1 MRAVGIVA
9 EYNPFHNGHAYHL
22 AEAKKRSGAEIAV
35 AVMSGWFTQRGD
47 AAVLPPRVRAEAAL
61 KCGAD
66 AVFLLPACWAV
77 RDAEHFALAG
87 VSLLER
93 LGCDALSFGVETDD
107 LLRLQAV
114 ASVLEDEPEAFREEL
129 RGALDKGM
137 PHPQAVAE
145 AADVVIPGAAA
156 VLREPN
162 NTLAICYLRA
172 LHRLNSA
179 MTPVPVPR
187 LGQYRDPNLHPAHP
201 SATAMRLALWEGR
214 EADALQA
221 LPGAAADVLT
231 DALADGWLQPPEALD
246 RPLRARLLT
255 MTEADWA
262 ALPGRSEGVE
272 DRLRKAARQTAPR
285 EAMLTLAG
293 TRRYTHAR
301 LNRMLTHALLG
312 VTQEDLDAALL
323 PPAACL
329 LGLNAGAAPLLRRAQ
344 ENGLPVIGK
353 AADWKAWRDQP
364 WVRIEER
371 AADLWSVGA
380 GKPAGLMYSQ
390 GMAKGL

>member
-22 AEAKKRSGAEIAV
+22 KEAKARSGADIAV

-47 AAVLPPRVRAEAAL
+47 AAILPPRVRAEMAL
-61 KCGAD
+61 KSGAD
-66 AVFLLPACWAV
+66 AVFLLPTCWSV

-87 VSLLER
+87 VSLLDH
-93 LGCDALSFGVETDD
+93 LGCEALSFGVETDD
-107 LLRLQAV
+107 LLKLQAV
-114 ASVLEDEPEAFREEL
+114 ASVLEDEPDVFRDEL
-129 RGALDKGM
+129 RGALDKGLA
-137 PHPQAVAE
+137 HPQAVAE
-145 AADVVIPGAAA
+145 AADVVIPGASA

-172 LHRLNSA
+172 LRRLNSA
-179 MTPVPVPR
+179 MTPVPVHR
-187 LGQYRDPNLHPAHP
+187 LGQYRDPHLHPEHP

-214 EADALQA
+214 AAEALKG
-221 LPGAAADVLT
+221 LPEAAARVLVT
-231 DALADGWLQPPEALD
+231 GLTEGWLQPQDALD
-246 RPLRARLLT
+246 RPLRAKLLT
-255 MTEADWA
+255 MTDAEWA
-262 ALPGRSEGVE
+262 ALPGCSEGIE

-312 VTQEDLDAALL
+312 VTQDDLDAVAL
-323 PPAACL
+323 PPATCL
-329 LGLNAGAAPLLRRAQ
+329 LGLNASAAPLLRRAQ

-353 AADWKAWRDQP
+353 AADWKAWQDQP
-364 WVRIEER
+364 WARIEER
-371 AADLWSVGA
+371 AADLWAVGC
-380 GKPAGLMYSQ
+380 GKPAGVMFTEKVIS
-390 GMAKGL
+390 G